1 MHVLM
6 FRWNMEALTSNQDEF
21 DFAKFK
27 RLLVAYAK
35 ENTALVTSFLSTPF
49 TQIIRVDENTSVI
62 DAISS
67 VGGLMGLFMGFTMV
81 TLAEIIYYSSSL
93 LITSVLGIKNQVRRY
108 YKLTSTHPYAGR
120 DGQKR

>member
-1 MHVLM
+1 MP
-6 FRWNMEALTSNQDEF
+6 RWNLEALTPNQDEF
-21 DFAKFK
+21 DFAEFK

-49 TQIIRVDENTSVI
+49 TQIIEVDENTSVI

-93 LITSVLGIKNQVRRY
+93 LITSLVGIKKQVGNLR
-108 YKLTSTHPYAGR
+108 LTFVPP
-120 DGQKR
+120 

>member
-1 MHVLM
+1 MP
-6 FRWNMEALTSNQDEF
+6 RWNLEALTSNQDEF
-21 DFAKFK
+21 DFAEFK

-49 TQIIRVDENTSVI
+49 TQIIGVDENTSVI

-67 VGGLMGLFMGFTMV
+67 MGGLMGLFMGFTMV

-93 LITSVLGIKNQVRRY
+93 LITSLVGIKKQVGNLR
-108 YKLTSTHPYAGR
+108 LTFVPP
-120 DGQKR
+120 

>member
-1 MHVLM
+1 MKDKKLPLILPLM
-6 FRWNMEALTSNQDEF
+6 PRWNLEALTPNQDEF
-21 DFAKFK
+21 DFAEFK

-49 TQIIRVDENTSVI
+49 TQIIGVDKNTSVI

-67 VGGLMGLFMGFTMV
+67 MGGLMGLFMGFTMV

-93 LITSVLGIKNQVRRY
+93 LITSLVGIKKQVGNLR
-108 YKLTSTHPYAGR
+108 LTFVPP
-120 DGQKR
+120 

>member
-1 MHVLM
+1 MP
-6 FRWNMEALTSNQDEF
+6 RWNLEALTSNQDEF

-81 TLAEIIYYSSSL
+81 TLAEIIYYLFSL
-93 LITSVLGIKNQVRRY
+93 LITSILGIKNQVR
-108 YKLTSTHPYAGR
+108 KTLNSLP
-120 DGQKR
+120 

>member
-1 MHVLM
+1 MLPSILPLM
-6 FRWNMEALTSNQDEF
+6 PRWNMEALTSNQDQF

-27 RLLVAYAK
+27 RLQVAYAR

-49 TQIIRVDENTSVI
+49 TQIIGVDENTSVI

-93 LITSVLGIKNQVRRY
+93 LITSVVGIKKQVRNLR
-108 YKLTSTHPYAGR
+108 LTFVPP
-120 DGQKR
+120 

>member
-1 MHVLM
+1 MP
-6 FRWNMEALTSNQDEF
+6 RWNFETLTSNQDEF

-49 TQIIRVDENTSVI
+49 TQIIGVDEDTSI
-62 DAISS
+62 INAISS

-93 LITSVLGIKNQVRRY
+93 LITSILGIKNQV
-108 YKLTSTHPYAGR
+108 KKH
-120 DGQKR
+120 KI